1 MAVTATSTTLGSSTT
16 GALTSS
22 GIGSGLDVNTIV
34 AKLMSVEQQPLT
46 LLDQKQS
53 SYQTD
58 LSAYGT
64 LNSLISAF
72 QGAMKNLSDTA
83 SYQGLSA
90 SPGDASVFTAS
101 ATSAAAPGNYSV
113 SVTNPAQTQ
122 IMAAAGIASAQ
133 NASSTGTLTIQVGSG
148 MAATVTIDASNNTL
162 EGLRTA
168 INAAGVGVTATI
180 VNDGSASPYKLV
192 LSANATGASNTIQIT
207 NNLAA
212 GELHDA
218 VASLAEVRAGKDAEL
233 TVNGVAV
240 KSASNSVTTVIPG
253 VTLNLLKA
261 GDTTLSVSRNN
272 ATMQASVTAFVNAY
286 NNVNSTIA
294 SLTSYNAT
302 TKQGGPLLGDSLA
315 QNLQTQIRS
324 ILTRAVAG
332 TGGTLTTLSQIGVSF
347 QKDGSLAVDST
358 KLGNAITANYS
369 GIAALFS
376 VQGKSS
382 NSLLSY
388 VSAGAKAVAGDYQVN
403 ILAAATQGAATAGSA
418 PAGSTVIDA
427 TNDGFSVSID
437 GAASGALTVA
447 HGTYTPAQLASALQ
461 TAINGSTVLT
471 AAGAGVAVT
480 LNSGNLVIASK
491 NYGTLSSVTSI
502 AGSALSALGYTG
514 AEGGTGTDVAGNF
527 VRNGMTYTAIGSGQL
542 LTATAGTAAD
552 SLKILYTG
560 TPAQA
565 AANSSATL
573 NYSKGYAST
582 LYEFATTMLDP
593 SGSIAGRT
601 TGLNASIAD
610 IGKQRD
616 AINRRLTQVEANY
629 RAQFTAL
636 DSMIASL
643 NQTSSFLTQ
652 QLANLPTTSSK

>member
-1 MAVTATSTTLGSSTT
+1 
-16 GALTSS
+16 
-22 GIGSGLDVNTIV
+22 
-34 AKLMSVEQQPLT
+34 
-46 LLDQKQS
+46 
-53 SYQTD
+53 
-58 LSAYGT
+58 
-64 LNSLISAF
+64 
-72 QGAMKNLSDTA
+72 
-83 SYQGLSA
+83 
-90 SPGDASVFTAS
+90 
-101 ATSAAAPGNYSV
+101 
-113 SVTNPAQTQ
+113 
-122 IMAAAGIASAQ
+122 
-133 NASSTGTLTIQVGSG
+133 
-148 MAATVTIDASNNTL
+148 
-162 EGLRTA
+162 
-168 INAAGVGVTATI
+168 
-180 VNDGSASPYKLV
+180 
-192 LSANATGASNTIQIT
+192 
-207 NNLAA
+207 
-212 GELHDA
+212 
-218 VASLAEVRAGKDAEL
+218 
-233 TVNGVAV
+233 
-240 KSASNSVTTVIPG
+240 
-253 VTLNLLKA
+253 
-261 GDTTLSVSRNN
+261 
-272 ATMQASVTAFVNAY
+272 
-286 NNVNSTIA
+286 
-294 SLTSYNAT
+294 
-302 TKQGGPLLGDSLA
+302 
-315 QNLQTQIRS
+315 
-324 ILTRAVAG
+324 
-332 TGGTLTTLSQIGVSF
+332 
-347 QKDGSLAVDST
+347 
-358 KLGNAITANYS
+358 
-369 GIAALFS
+369 
-376 VQGKSS
+376 
-382 NSLLSY
+382 
-388 VSAGAKAVAGDYQVN
+388 
-403 ILAAATQGAATAGSA
+403 
-418 PAGSTVIDA
+418 VIDA